1 MMVYSGIIPL
11 FHGGLSNLNSE
22 IRRDYEKNYESRVY
36 ESVDNG
42 MLNLHVSVNIQF
54 RYIK

>member
-1 MMVYSGIIPL
+1 MVYWGIIPL

-42 MLNLHVSVNIQF
+42 MRNLHVSVNIQF